1 MAVASAVLQRDAPLP
16 PRLSRGGAG
25 VRRQQA
31 RILTGNR
38 QRPVAGQPMA
48 PVLIAGL
55 QRALDQEPAK
65 ARAVDIEGAAQFA
78 AIFQFQGPDIAGLAV
93 QGHIRDL
100 ALHPGHAQ
108 AFGVPAQVGGVEPG
122 VEMEGVVQPAQGC
135 ALDLRHATEPAR
147 HRHVMVE
154 TVIPQRPAPTLQH
167 VVEPVV
173 VERDVAEVFA
183 DGAEGVH
190 VAVTFAPP
198 VHELDA
204 ELEGGLGLAD
214 ELVLIDPQHVI
225 EEHDGGDG
233 RLAHADRADILGL
246 DQGDLH
252 PRSHHLGQSRRGH
265 PARRA
270 AADDGDRLQFRRM
283 HGLHP
288 LKAREIS
295 ADMTKT
301 PAERNPAGV
310 NVKGS

>member
-1 MAVASAVLQRDAPLP
+1 MAVPGAVLQRNAPLP
-16 PRLSRGGAG
+16 PRLSRGGPG
-25 VRRQQA
+25 V
-31 RILTGNR
+31 GR
-38 QRPVAGQPMA
+38 QRPGVLARHGQSPVAGQPVA

-55 QRALDQEPAK
+55 QRPLDQEPAK
-65 ARAVDIEGAAQFA
+65 ARAVDVESAAHFA
-78 AIFQFQGPDIAGLAV
+78 AVLEFQGPDIAGLAI

-100 ALHPGHAQ
+100 AFYPRDAE
-108 AFGVPAQVGGVEPG
+108 AFGVPAQIGGVEPG
-122 VEMEGVVQPAQGC
+122 VEMEGVVQAAQRR
-135 ALDLRHATEPAR
+135 ALDLRHPAEAAR
-147 HRHVMVE
+147 HRHMIVE

-198 VHELDA
+198 VHELDP
-204 ELEGGLGLAD
+204 ELEGGHGLAD
-214 ELVLIDPQHVI
+214 ELVLVDAKHVV

-233 RLAHADRADILGL
+233 RLAHADRADVLGL
-246 DQGDLH
+246 HQGDLD
-252 PRSHHLGQSRRGH
+252 PRPHHLGQRRRRH
-265 PARRA
+265 PARCA
-270 AADDGDRLQFRRM
+270 AAHDGDRLQFRRM
-283 HGLHP
+283 HGLRP